1 MNRLTYSLR
10 RSLLMRLFSLISRR
24 VNLSF
29 DGSRSLSE
37 TKLGF
42 LISTDCV
49 VAEWRLAAAS
59 CKPSL
64 MVTGA
69 LFLGYWRIS
78 LSIIV

>member
-1 MNRLTYSLR
+1 
-10 RSLLMRLFSLISRR
+10 
-24 VNLSF
+24 
-29 DGSRSLSE
+29 
-37 TKLGF
+37 
-42 LISTDCV
+42 
-49 VAEWRLAAAS
+49 LATAS

>member
-1 MNRLTYSLR
+1 
-10 RSLLMRLFSLISRR
+10 
-24 VNLSF
+24 
-29 DGSRSLSE
+29 
-37 TKLGF
+37 
-42 LISTDCV
+42 
-49 VAEWRLAAAS
+49 LAAAS